1 MCGTSFR
8 QRGKE
13 FSPPPPPPSRTLTV
27 KRTPK
32 NPRLTWHRLFSK
44 VIEERQMG
52 LFIQKTQV
60 YSKFKVIVSC
70 KVSAG
75 KQKSK
80 FMFPVYLVT
89 FK

>member
-1 MCGTSFR
+1 
-8 QRGKE
+8 
-13 FSPPPPPPSRTLTV
+13 
-27 KRTPK
+27 
-32 NPRLTWHRLFSK
+32 
-44 VIEERQMG
+44 MG